1 MPIVSVLII
10 LIVENGFI
18 IVQWL
23 IFVNR
28 IFNK

>member
-18 IVQWL
+18 IVQWP